1 MIDDDSAW
9 IAVTARDR
17 RADGTFWFAVKTTG
31 VYCSPSCGARTPN
44 RRNVTFFASPGAARA
59 AGYRACR
66 RCRPDETPD
75 QRVAVQAVTTAVR
88 AIEAA
93 VAAGEKPPGL
103 DCLARRAGYS
113 PYHFHRLFRAET
125 GVTPREFAA
134 GLKATR
140 AKAALGEEPRITDA
154 IYAAG
159 YSSPSRFYAAAGERL
174 GMTPGAA
181 QRGAAG
187 EDIRYVIGQSTLGRV
202 LVAATQRGVC
212 AVLLGDDS
220 ADLLADLR
228 RRFPKATLSEGG
240 DAGRARLDDVVAAI
254 ETPGGNPH
262 LPLDIR
268 GTAFQ
273 EQVWQALRRIPPG
286 STATYAEIAA
296 ALGRPSAARAV
307 AQACAANPA
316 AVIVPCHRVL
326 RAGGGLSG
334 YRWGVGRKAEL
345 LRREAARNRR

>member
-1 MIDDDSAW
+1 M
-9 IAVTARDR
+9 
-17 RADGTFWFAVKTTG
+17 
-31 VYCSPSCGARTPN
+31 
-44 RRNVTFFASPGAARA
+44 FFASPAAARA

-66 RCRPDETPD
+66 RCHPDETPD
-75 QRVAVQAVTTAVR
+75 QRVAVQAVTSAVR

-93 VAAGEKPPGL
+93 VAAGAKPPGL
-103 DCLARRAGYS
+103 DSLAQRAGYS
-113 PYHFHRLFRAET
+113 PHHFHRLFRGET

-134 GLKATR
+134 GLKAAR
-140 AKAALGEEPRITDA
+140 AQAALGEEPRVTDA

-159 YSSPSRFYAAAGERL
+159 YSSPSRFYAAASARF
-174 GMTPGAA
+174 GMTPGTA

-187 EDIRYVIGQSTLGRV
+187 ETIRYVPGQSTLGQV
-202 LVAATQRGVC
+202 MVASTPRGVC
-212 AVLLGDDS
+212 AVLLGDD
-220 ADLLADLR
+220 AGALLADLR
-228 RRFPKATLSEGG
+228 RRFPKASLTVGG
-240 DAGRARLDDVVAAI
+240 ETERKRLADVIAAI

-296 ALGRPSAARAV
+296 GLGRPSAARAV

-316 AVIVPCHRVL
+316 AVVVPCHRVV
-326 RAGGGLSG
+326 RSDGDLSG
-334 YRWGVGRKAEL
+334 YRWGIERKAEL
-345 LRREAARNRR
+345 LKREGALSRR